1 MSDNA
6 YSERR
11 RHERIKVTF
20 FINWGFDADCGRQAR
35 ITSLSVGGC
44 FVQTADQT
52 KAGQRVFLR
61 MALPEERVLPG
72 EVRYHM
78 PGIGF
83 GLMFVDMTVEERQL
97 LQTLVEHYKENSK

>member
-1 MSDNA
+1 VSDKV

-20 FINWGFDADCGRQAR
+20 FIHWGFDAVCSRQAR

-44 FVQTADQT
+44 FVQTADAAET
-52 KAGQRVFLR
+52 GQRVFLR

-78 PGIGF
+78 PEIGF
-83 GLMFVDMTVEERQL
+83 GLMFVDMTVEERQIIQSL
-97 LQTLVEHYKENSK
+97 IEHYKQ